1 MIYTEFN
8 IFLAFILIG
17 LIIGFLFDFFRILL
31 RTYKT
36 PDFITIIEDIV
47 FWLVSGIILLLGIF
61 ILNEGKIRAYLFLG
75 LFLGIIVY
83 TMIFSRG
90 VVKIGTKILI
100 GIVILVIL
108 GGIGGVGYTL
118 TIGKWQKN
126 AEREVFKDSVAYTE
140 QAASFLAKSYKEYSD
155 AETDADKK
163 TIMEYVIMRYPNLDT
178 DSIDNSTLRQLYIK
192 CLNN

>member
-17 LIIGFLFDFFRILL
+17 LIIGFLFDFFRILR

-90 VVKIGTKILI
+90 VVKIGTKIFKI
-100 GIVILVIL
+100 FNRFIAIPIQIVVKYVGKILKKL
-108 GGIGGVGYTL
+108 L
-118 TIGKWQKN
+118 
-126 AEREVFKDSVAYTE
+126 
-140 QAASFLAKSYKEYSD
+140 QAFIKIVNKLKIDLKSN
-155 AETDADKK
+155 KK
-163 TIMEYVIMRYPNLDT
+163 TQKRRNY
-178 DSIDNSTLRQLYIK
+178 
-192 CLNN
+192 

>member
-17 LIIGFLFDFFRILL
+17 LIIGFLFDFFRILR

-90 VVKIGTKILI
+90 VVKIGTKILKI
-100 GIVILVIL
+100 FNRFIAFPIQKMVKYVGKILKKLLHAFIKRANKL
-108 GGIGGVGYTL
+108 KIDL
-118 TIGKWQKN
+118 
-126 AEREVFKDSVAYTE
+126 
-140 QAASFLAKSYKEYSD
+140 KSN
-155 AETDADKK
+155 KK
-163 TIMEYVIMRYPNLDT
+163 TQKRRNY
-178 DSIDNSTLRQLYIK
+178 
-192 CLNN
+192 

>member
-17 LIIGFLFDFFRILL
+17 LIIGFLFDFFRILR

-90 VVKIGTKILI
+90 VVKIGTKIFKI
-100 GIVILVIL
+100 FNRFIAIPIQIVVKYVGKILKKL
-108 GGIGGVGYTL
+108 L
-118 TIGKWQKN
+118 
-126 AEREVFKDSVAYTE
+126 
-140 QAASFLAKSYKEYSD
+140 QAFIKRVNKLKIDLKSN
-155 AETDADKK
+155 KK
-163 TIMEYVIMRYPNLDT
+163 THKRRNY
-178 DSIDNSTLRQLYIK
+178 
-192 CLNN
+192 

>member
-17 LIIGFLFDFFRILL
+17 LIIGFLFDFFRILR

-75 LFLGIIVY
+75 LFLGIIVKY
-83 TMIFSRG
+83 VG
-90 VVKIGTKILI
+90 KILKK
-100 GIVILVIL
+100 LL
-108 GGIGGVGYTL
+108 
-118 TIGKWQKN
+118 
-126 AEREVFKDSVAYTE
+126 
-140 QAASFLAKSYKEYSD
+140 QAFIKRVNKLKIDLKSN
-155 AETDADKK
+155 KK
-163 TIMEYVIMRYPNLDT
+163 TQKRRNY
-178 DSIDNSTLRQLYIK
+178 
-192 CLNN
+192 